1 MLSFKFSTSANLLD
15 VDVINNNDVLEVME
29 SLFKYN

>member
-15 VDVINNNDVLEVME
+15 MDVINNNDVLEVME